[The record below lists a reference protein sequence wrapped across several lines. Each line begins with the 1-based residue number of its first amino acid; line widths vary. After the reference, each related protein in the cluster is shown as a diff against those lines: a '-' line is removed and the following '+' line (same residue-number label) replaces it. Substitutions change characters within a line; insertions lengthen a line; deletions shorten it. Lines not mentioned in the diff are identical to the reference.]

1 MPSEPLL
8 RWVAKPLVFLL
19 ALIPLGLLVADGLTG
34 GLGANPVETVT
45 HRTGD
50 WALRFLLLTLALTPL
65 RRLTRWRAALRFR
78 RLLGLF
84 AFFYTTLHLLAWAWV
99 AQRFRWDAMLE
110 DVIGRPYVTAGMAAF
125 LLMLPLALTSTRG
138 MMRRLG
144 RRWQALHRL
153 IYGAAALG
161 VLHFLW
167 LTKADFLEP
176 GIYAALL
183 LLLLALRVPLPAAS
197 SRPAPAASAGGREDA
212 AAPR

>member
-1 MPSEPLL
+1 MPAMPSEPLL

-19 ALIPLGLLVADGLTG
+19 ALLPLGLLVADGLAG

-50 WALRFLLLTLALTPL
+50 WALRLLLAALAVTPL
-65 RRLTRWRAALRFR
+65 RRLTGWVRALRFR
-78 RLLGLF
+78 RMLGLF
-84 AFFYTTLHLLAWAWV
+84 AFFYAALHLLAWGWLD
-99 AQRFRWDAMLE
+99 QRLRWDAMGEDLLE
-110 DVIGRPYVTAGMAAF
+110 RPYVTAGMGAF

-144 RRWQALHRL
+144 RGWGRLHRAV
-153 IYGAAALG
+153 YAAAVLA

-176 GIYAALL
+176 GLYAAVLA
-183 LLLLALRVPLPAAS
+183 LLLALRAVPPGRGDRRAA
-197 SRPAPAASAGGREDA
+197 GR
-212 AAPR
+212 R